1 MAPEFGRTPAE
12 EHPLA
17 LREGGDRRTGG
28 ERRAYSR
35 GGPDRRWRQRRRQWL
50 GHALL
55 TSLTICVPVPSN
67 TAKSRPPPLSRSAPK
82 EASVIPTHRIV
93 SIPTHRIVSIQT
105 RRIVSPPPRPYDDL
119 IIEAARIH
127 DLDPRLIR
135 SIVEVESA
143 FNPRAVSPAGAKGLM
158 QLRPILAR
166 ELGVHNPFDPRQNIM
181 GGARYLRRLLN
192 MHDGDIRLALA
203 SYNAGPGNVT
213 RYAGVPPFRETQKY
227 VKRILDL
234 LEGSDL

>member
-17 LREGGDRRTGG
+17 LRDGGDRRTGG
-28 ERRAYSR
+28 ERRAHSR
-35 GGPDRRWRQRRRQWL
+35 DVPDRRWRERRRQWL

-55 TSLTICVPVPSN
+55 TSLTICVPVPAN
-67 TAKSRPPPLSRSAPK
+67 IAKLRPSPPPLSTSAPK
-82 EASVIPTHRIV
+82 GASVVPTQRV
-93 SIPTHRIVSIQT
+93 
-105 RRIVSPPPRPYDDL
+105 VSPPRSPYDDL
-119 IIEAARIH
+119 IIEAARMH
-127 DLDPRLIR
+127 GLDPRLLR

-166 ELGVHNPFDPRQNIM
+166 ELGVRNPFDPRQNIM
-181 GGARYLRRLLN
+181 GGARYLRQLLN

-227 VKRILDL
+227 VKRILAL
-234 LEGSDL
+234 LEEGSDI

>member
-28 ERRAYSR
+28 ERRAHSR
-35 GGPDRRWRQRRRQWL
+35 AGPDRRWRQRRRQWL

-55 TSLTICVPVPSN
+55 TSLTICVPTPSN
-67 TAKSRPPPLSRSAPK
+67 TDKSRPPPLSSSAPK
-82 EASVIPTHRIV
+82 EASVIPTRR
-93 SIPTHRIVSIQT
+93 TVSIQT
-105 RRIVSPPPRPYDDL
+105 RRIVSPPPRPYEDL

-127 DLDPRLIR
+127 GLDPRLIR

-166 ELGVHNPFDPRQNIM
+166 ELGVRNPFDPRQNIM
-181 GGARYLRRLLN
+181 GGARYLRQLLN
-192 MHDGDIRLALA
+192 MHDGDVRLALA

-227 VKRILDL
+227 VERILAL
-234 LEGSDL
+234 LEESSRI

>member
-17 LREGGDRRTGG
+17 LRDGGDRRAGG
-28 ERRAYSR
+28 ERRAHSR

-50 GHALL
+50 SHALL
-55 TSLTICVPVPSN
+55 TSLTICVPAPSN
-67 TAKSRPPPLSRSAPK
+67 TAKSRPPPLSRSATK
-82 EASVIPTHRIV
+82 EASV
-93 SIPTHRIVSIQT
+93 IPTHRIVSIQT

-166 ELGVHNPFDPRQNIM
+166 ELRVHNPFDPRQNIM
-181 GGARYLRRLLN
+181 GGARYLRQLLN

-213 RYAGVPPFRETQKY
+213 RYSGVPPFRETQKY